1 MKSSKLNV
9 LVVDDSHDML
19 DLLRRNLNEMNI
31 NPFASDSVVN
41 AIEIIENSQ
50 LDLVITDLKMPGIGG
65 VQLVRYIAQHY
76 PELPVLVISGY
87 PNVESAVEVMKLGAL
102 EYLVK
107 PFTFEEL
114 ETTIHSVL
122 NQKGIKQNDPLLKS
136 DEKESKTDSFYGI
149 IGRSDTM
156 QNLFASIERTKN
168 NRATV
173 LISGES
179 GTGKE
184 MVARAIHYN
193 SKFSS
198 APFVPVN
205 CGAIPENL
213 MESELFGHLKGAF
226 TGATTNRVGFF
237 QAADK
242 GTLFLDE
249 ISNTSLMVQAKLLR
263 AIQEKEVVMLGDVKS
278 QKIDVRIISATN
290 TDLTEQIEKGN
301 FREDLYYRLNIVT
314 IHIPSLRERKEDIP
328 LLVRFF
334 NQKYS
339 KENEKAALKIS
350 AKVMD
355 ALNNYNWPGN
365 VRELENFVHRL
376 VVMNDLKV
384 SMEEVPNYM
393 KMNNPKVAQ
402 AKDQLSLAE
411 MEKQYILK
419 VLRQTNN
426 NKTQA
431 AKILEIDRKTLRE
444 KLK

>member
-205 CGAIPENL
+205 CGAIPEYL

>member
-1 MKSSKLNV
+1 MNSSKLNV

-31 NPFASDSVVN
+31 NPYASDSVVS

-65 VQLVRYIAQHY
+65 IQLVRYISQHY
-76 PELPVLVISGY
+76 SELPVLVISGY
-87 PNVESAVEVMKLGAL
+87 PNIENAVEVMKLGAL

-114 ETTIHSVL
+114 ETAVHSVL
-122 NQKGIKQNDPLLKS
+122 NQKGIKQNVFLQQN
-136 DEKESKTDSFYGI
+136 EEAENQIDSFHGI
-149 IGRSDTM
+149 IGRSDAM
-156 QNLFASIERTKN
+156 QSLYASIERTKN
-168 NRATV
+168 NQATV

-205 CGAIPENL
+205 CGAIPDNL
-213 MESELFGHLKGAF
+213 IESELFGHVKGAF
-226 TGATTNRVGFF
+226 TGAISNRVGFF

-249 ISNTSLMVQAKLLR
+249 ISNTTSMVQAKLLR
-263 AIQEKEVVMLGDVKS
+263 AIQEKEVVMLGDTKT
-278 QKIDVRIISATN
+278 QKVDVRIISATN
-290 TDLTEQIEKGN
+290 KSLTDQIEKGN
-301 FREDLYYRLNIVT
+301 FREDLYYRLNIIT
-314 IHIPSLRERKEDIP
+314 INIPPLRERKEDIP

-339 KENEKAALKIS
+339 EENEKAPLKIS

-365 VRELENFVHRL
+365 VRELENFIHRL
-376 VVMNDLKV
+376 VVMHDHKV
-384 SMEEVPNYM
+384 DINEIPPYM
-393 KMNNPKVAQ
+393 KMEDPRVKNANEL
-402 AKDQLSLAE
+402 LSLAE
-411 MEKQYILK
+411 MERKHILNVLKQM
-419 VLRQTNN
+419 NN

-431 AKILEIDRKTLRE
+431 AKVLGIDRKTLRE